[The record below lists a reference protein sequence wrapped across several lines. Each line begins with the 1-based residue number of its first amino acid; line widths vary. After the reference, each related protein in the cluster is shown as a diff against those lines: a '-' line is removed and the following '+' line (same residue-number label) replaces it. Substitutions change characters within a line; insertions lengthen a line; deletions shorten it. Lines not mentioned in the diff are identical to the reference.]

1 MTGIG
6 GNRGQRAEMN
16 RADEDNQQIQLPETQ
31 ALSRNCPGRCGNS
44 QNDQLRRSG
53 RVPLRLQRI
62 TKQQHEDWRFGRIP
76 YLERVC
82 AGNLSTL
89 NVILRILDQHARAI
103 GLKPSQ
109 TVYHKWGRGGK
120 HIVLRFS
127 KTGSPAL
134 EAAYSRHY
142 VATRRPAGAHDSD
155 PTGTEKD
162 PDGGNQS
169 EVQPTFEAPS
179 PNAET
184 ATGRYSPTCDPAV

>member
-1 MTGIG
+1 MKTINKSNYGKHKLYPAIA
-6 GNRGQRAEMN
+6 RAV
-16 RADEDNQQIQLPETQ
+16 AAILETTNFV
-31 ALSRNCPGRCGNS
+31 APVEL
-44 QNDQLRRSG
+44 L
-53 RVPLRLQRI
+53 LRLQRI
-62 TKQQHEDWRFGRIP
+62 TKQQYEDWRSGRIP

-142 VATRRPAGAHDSD
+142 VATRRPAGALDS
-155 PTGTEKD
+155 ESASAQKD
-162 PDGGNQS
+162 YEDS
-169 EVQPTFEAPS
+169 KPS
-179 PNAET
+179 
-184 ATGRYSPTCDPAV
+184 